1 MQAMA
6 ERLFRTIGRPE
17 LIDDPRFRTNTDR
30 VRNNHELDPIVGA
43 YMAERTQEECLEIFE
58 KAGVTVG
65 AVADVA
71 QLAEHPYPLDRSV
84 IVSLPDADTGWLAV
98 PDVIP
103 LLSEPPVRL
112 RRAGPHPAA

>member
-1 MQAMA
+1 M
-6 ERLFRTIGRPE
+6 RISDWSPDVCSSDL
-17 LIDDPRFRTNTDR
+17 R

-84 IVSLPDADTGWLAV
+84 IVSLPDADTGRLAMHK
-98 PDVIP
+98 
-103 LLSEPPVRL
+103 LGSASWRGRGCLSVYI
-112 RRAGPHPAA
+112 

>member
-1 MQAMA
+1 M
-6 ERLFRTIGRPE
+6 FRTSGRSE

-84 IVSLPDADTGWLAV
+84 IVSLPDADTGRLAMHN
-98 PDVIP
+98 VIP
-103 LLSEPPVRL
+103 RLSETPGRL
-112 RRAGPHPAA
+112 RDRKSTRLNSSH